1 MDLQSIADGADRFAA
16 YMEELRG
23 VIGHADRA
31 VPLRDHCVGLLA
43 AEGRKSVKPPD
54 LAVARAR
61 T

>member
-1 MDLQSIADGADRFAA
+1 
-16 YMEELRG
+16 MEELRG